1 MTAPPKGEPSR
12 ITISL
17 LYLAGR
23 PEAVPY
29 ICPLGRVARVGG
41 GVLASPQADPA
52 SRLPASRGRPALFKP
67 PYFLP
72 RLILSPPSSEHSCLS
87 PRERWQCR
95 QALTERGTKVTQRGQ
110 KRTHPPA
117 RPFRYI
123 NCPFS
128 IINYQF
134 PITCRRT
141 GAPAGSDNNTRCPEW
156 GARRRG

>member
-29 ICPLGRVARVGG
+29 IRPLGGFVRVGG

-67 PYFLP
+67 PYFFAPPYFICTHIGAFLP
-72 RLILSPPSSEHSCLS
+72 LPSGEVAMPSGIDGEGYKGDAEGSKKDA
-87 PRERWQCR
+87 P
-95 QALTERGTKVTQRGQ
+95 TGTPFSI
-110 KRTHPPA
+110 HPL
-117 RPFRYI
+117 
-123 NCPFS
+123 S

-134 PITCRRT
+134 PITCQRT
-141 GAPAGSDNNTRCPEW
+141 GARAGSGNNTHCPEW